1 MERREYD
8 EDRLELLELLDDDDD
23 YLLFLLL
30 SLISSLF
37 LLLQFNKTYL
47 ESIDYELFDLE
58 LDDEELLLLLFLR
71 SGRSSLRSGLSSLL
85 PLLRP
90 LDLSLLWINRF
101 LPCRS
106 LNSLGTGLLRTVP
119 RPKLKITATSVLISH
134 MRDIYLPLLP
144 WLVLAHFWFFVFQK
158 FQLWVCRPWRRCRE
172 VTQLQRWLTPDW
184 RKTKDN

>member
-1 MERREYD
+1 LERREYD

-90 LDLSLLWINRF
+90 LDLSLL
-101 LPCRS
+101 
-106 LNSLGTGLLRTVP
+106 
-119 RPKLKITATSVLISH
+119 
-134 MRDIYLPLLP
+134 
-144 WLVLAHFWFFVFQK
+144 
-158 FQLWVCRPWRRCRE
+158 
-172 VTQLQRWLTPDW
+172 
-184 RKTKDN
+184 